1 MSEPSTDLYHVEPTE
16 DHDFDAA
23 TVERVPF
30 ALIARMDELLVVTA
44 LIDTEDRA
52 RSLALLLNKLENGE
66 AVIVDLSQIDFSA
79 IGGGSEGPGE
89 DEVADELAKAA
100 E

>member
-1 MSEPSTDLYHVEPTE
+1 MSEPVNIYHVEATQ
-16 DHDFDAA
+16 DHGFNSD
-23 TVERVPF
+23 TVARVPH
-30 ALIARMDELLVVTA
+30 ALVARVDDLVVVTA
-44 LIDTEDRA
+44 LIDTEDRVTQ
-52 RSLALLLNKLENGE
+52 LADLLNKLENGE

-89 DEVADELAKAA
+89 DEVADELARTT